1 MKEENNMATEFKIG
15 DKVRVPEKTNAVWA
29 GEGVVD
35 EVYEPYGNHQPIS
48 IAMTSGK
55 MVGEK
60 GGFDSD
66 KIKLLAPVLGKVLG
80 DQSATAMQI
89 TKIKRSNQ
97 KTGPKVYGVVHSTS
111 GKDYNFAYIRRSNFR
126 GWICSCEN
134 FFFTMFKKNRNCKH
148 IKFVRQEV
156 GRYASKA

>member
-1 MKEENNMATEFKIG
+1 MATQFKVG
-15 DKVRVPEKTNAVWA
+15 DRVRIPESLNDCWA
-29 GEGVVD
+29 GEG
-35 EVYEPYGNHQPIS
+35 EVYNLYHPESRSVGVR
-48 IAMTSGK
+48 MTSGAHT
-55 MVGEK
+55 GDE
-60 GGFDSD
+60 GGFDKD
-66 KIKLLAPVLGKVLG
+66 KVVLLSFGVP
-80 DQSATAMQI
+80 AMQI
-89 TKIKRSNQ
+89 TKIKRSSQ
-97 KTGPKVYGVVHSTS
+97 KTGLKVYGVVRSTS

>member
-1 MKEENNMATEFKIG
+1 MATQFKIG
-15 DKVRVPEKTNAVWA
+15 DRVRISRSLNSVWA
-29 GEGVVD
+29 GEG
-35 EVYEPYGNHQPIS
+35 EVYNNEGS
-48 IAMTSGK
+48 TSVGVLMTSGNMAGK
-55 MVGEK
+55 L
-60 GGFDSD
+60 GGFD
-66 KIKLLAPVLGKVLG
+66 KNKVQPLPLFNVSVETTG
-80 DQSATAMQI
+80 MQI
-89 TKIKRSNQ
+89 TKIKRSSQ
-97 KTGPKVYGVVHSTS
+97 KTGLKVYGVVRSTS